1 MCVFA
6 SLAFFIAIDMLIVT
20 PAFILLKA
28 VVLPNIVHCLLRKDM
43 TWARW
48 EVVRRIR
55 SDGLLRGY
63 NDKAD
68 EGSIPRASSI
78 QSIDSIVPND
88 RAELMKTGQHKSVRA
103 QLKQISVDLTD
114 ILAGSNIEA
123 AARPLSTRRKS
134 QPKRELDPDQGVDN
148 HML

>member
-1 MCVFA
+1 
-6 SLAFFIAIDMLIVT
+6 MLIVT

-28 VVLPNIVHCLLRKDM
+28 VVLPSIVHYLLRRDM

-68 EGSIPRASSI
+68 EGRIPRASSS
-78 QSIDSIVPND
+78 QSVDSIVPNE
-88 RAELMKTGQHKSVRA
+88 RSELTKSGQRRSVRA
-103 QLKQISVDLTD
+103 HLKHISVDLTD
-114 ILAGSNIEA
+114 ILAGSNVEP
-123 AARPLSTRRKS
+123 AARPMSTRKS